1 MDWKKIVV
9 GIAIGY
15 ALLAAVLFRFE
26 VVPVEAG
33 GEGVHGIAYRLD
45 HWTGDIKWMVGANT
59 GNYK

>member
-15 ALLAAVLFRFE
+15 ALLVAVLFRFE

-33 GEGVHGIAYRLD
+33 GQGVHSVAYRLD
-45 HWTGDIKWMVGANT
+45 HWTGDIKWMSGAR
-59 GNYK
+59 GGDLE

>member
-15 ALLAAVLFRFE
+15 ALLVAILFRFE

-33 GEGVHGIAYRLD
+33 GEGSQGIAYRLD
-45 HWTGDIKWMVGANT
+45 HWTGNIKWMRGAQT
-59 GNYK
+59 GDHE